1 MKKEHSHSLEIIL
14 RYLVLIL
21 VAFPNFWVFYLVFT
35 PLTVY
40 LSYFIFQIFFDA
52 NILRNIIILNNS
64 VPIEL
69 IKSCIAGSAY
79 YLLFVLNM
87 SVPNIKIKRRLLM
100 ILFSF
105 SALLIVNVARIVFL
119 GAVFLNGFSIFV
131 LAHKFMWYFVS
142 TAFIVIIWFSEVKI
156 FGIKEIPF
164 YSDIKFFHKHSI
176 FKK

>member
-1 MKKEHSHSLEIIL
+1 MKKEHLHSIEIAI
-14 RYLVLIL
+14 RYFLIIISA
-21 VAFPNFWVFYLVFT
+21 VPNFWIFYLIFT

-40 LSYFIFQIFFDA
+40 ISYFIFQIFFDA

-69 IKSCIAGSAY
+69 IESCIAGAAY

-87 SVPNIKIKRRLLM
+87 SVPNIKIKKRLLM

-105 SALLIVNVARIVFL
+105 SALLIVNSLRIFFL

-131 LAHKFMWYFVS
+131 LAHKLMWYFVS

>member
-1 MKKEHSHSLEIIL
+1 MKKEYSHSLEIIL
-14 RYLVLIL
+14 RYLILIL
-21 VAFPNFWVFYLVFT
+21 VAFPNFWIFYLVFT

-52 NILRNIIILNNS
+52 NVMRNIIILNNS
-64 VPIEL
+64 IPIEL
-69 IKSCIAGSAY
+69 ISSCIAGSAY
-79 YLLFVLNM
+79 YLLFVLNL
-87 SVPNIKIKRRLLM
+87 SLPNIKLKKRLLM

-105 SALLIVNVARIVFL
+105 SALLIANSARIVLL
-119 GAVFLNGFSIFV
+119 GTIFLNGFSSFV
-131 LAHKFMWYFVS
+131 LVHKLLWYFVS